1 MRALFASKF
10 ACILWSV
17 CKMSNGLDCS
27 YDWFMTS
34 GYVGAVSS
42 VAAIVLILCSKAYKD
57 FFHRLYLY
65 IATSALVLSVCWC
78 VEQVIPIPETDQL
91 GDSVESVFNIIGLAL
106 IFFSSSLIALVTC
119 WLSFHVFLMV
129 TCGVTSLKKWP
140 FEIAGIIL
148 VLGLSLPFT
157 ATSIWLLY
165 ILFYPTCKSD
175 LVVVAMANIVGSPFY
190 LNTGVSIFGIT
201 FISIATIA
209 LIIRSFCS
217 TQLNGGVR
225 KFYRQALKAALP
237 FLLLQICWFLFGFVI
252 ASIHMSYF
260 LSLSN
265 DTYQMILNG
274 LIIFISLYPCSFVLL
289 PLLLLCQPQV
299 TRNLKCRRGRGRG
312 REEEDH
318 SETAPFS
325 HWSTEVTSRTHFI
338 VPPESVFT
346 EQDPLVIRQ
355 ETGNAVV

>member
-1 MRALFASKF
+1 
-10 ACILWSV
+10 
-17 CKMSNGLDCS
+17 MSNGTGGLDCS
-27 YDWFMTS
+27 NDWFLTS

-42 VAAIVLILCSKAYKD
+42 VAAIVLILCSRAYKD

-78 VEQVIPIPETDQL
+78 VEQAIPIPETDQL
-91 GDSVESVFNIIGLAL
+91 GDYVESVFTIIGLAL
-106 IFFSSSLIALVTC
+106 ICVSSSLIALVTC

-129 TCGVTSLKKWP
+129 MCGVTSLKKWP

-148 VLGLSLPFT
+148 VLVLSLPLT
-157 ATSIWLLY
+157 ANTIWFLY
-165 ILFYPTCKSD
+165 NEVWFFPSTCKH
-175 LVVVAMANIVGSPFY
+175 VFVAYTMVYFFSPLY
-190 LNTGVSIFGIT
+190 LNIGVSIFGVT
-201 FISIATIA
+201 FISIATVA

-225 KFYRQALKAALP
+225 KFYRQALKTTLQ
-237 FLLLQICWFLFGFVI
+237 FLLLQIFWFLV
-252 ASIHMSYF
+252 
-260 LSLSN
+260 SLATLISTISAV
-265 DTYQMILNG
+265 TYEIENW
-274 LIIFISLYPCSFVLL
+274 LIILFVLLYPCSFVLL

-318 SETAPFS
+318 SETVPFS
-325 HWSTEVTSRTHFI
+325 RWSTEVTSRTHFI
-338 VPPESVFT
+338 VPPESFFT

-355 ETGNAVV
+355 ETNAVVQ

>member
-1 MRALFASKF
+1 M
-10 ACILWSV
+10 
-17 CKMSNGLDCS
+17 
-27 YDWFMTS
+27 
-34 GYVGAVSS
+34 GAVSS
-42 VAAIVLILCSKAYKD
+42 VAAIVLILCSRAYKD

-78 VEQVIPIPETDQL
+78 VEQVIPKPETDQL
-91 GDSVESVFNIIGLAL
+91 DDSVESVFTIIGLAL
-106 IFFSSSLIALVTC
+106 ICVSSSLIALVTC

-129 TCGVTSLKKWP
+129 MCGVTSLKKWP

-148 VLGLSLPFT
+148 VLVLSLPFAGTFCLFSYPYGCNSYSVAT
-157 ATSIWLLY
+157 AMTT
-165 ILFYPTCKSD
+165 PP
-175 LVVVAMANIVGSPFY
+175 VY
-190 LNTGVSIFGIT
+190 LNTGVSIFGVI
-201 FISIATIA
+201 FISIATVA

-217 TQLNGGVR
+217 TQLNGGAR

-237 FLLLQICWFLFGFVI
+237 FLLLQIFWFLFGFVSI
-252 ASIHMSYF
+252 AMFISYIF
-260 LSLSN
+260 AQVSSW
-265 DTYQMILNG
+265 MILNG
-274 LIIFISLYPCSFVLL
+274 LIIFTSLYPCTFVLL

-355 ETGNAVV
+355 ETGNAVVTRIVNLD

>member
-1 MRALFASKF
+1 
-10 ACILWSV
+10 
-17 CKMSNGLDCS
+17 MSNGTGGLDCC
-27 YDWFMTS
+27 YDWFLSS
-34 GYVGAVSS
+34 GYVGALSS
-42 VAAIVLILCSKAYKD
+42 VAAIVLILCSRAYKD

-78 VEQVIPIPETDQL
+78 VEQVIPIPETYQL
-91 GDSVESVFNIIGLAL
+91 GESVESVFDFIGLIL
-106 IFFSSSLIALVTC
+106 ICVSSSLIALVTC

-129 TCGVTSLKKWP
+129 MCGVTSLKKWP

-148 VLGLSLPFT
+148 VLVLLLPFT
-157 ATSIWLLY
+157 ATSIAFFSFFAYSLNINSY
-165 ILFYPTCKSD
+165 R
-175 LVVVAMANIVGSPFY
+175 VAIAMTNFVSPLY
-190 LNTGVSIFGIT
+190 LNTGVSLFGVT
-201 FISIATIA
+201 FISIATVA
-209 LIIRSFCS
+209 LIMRSFCS

-225 KFYRQALKAALP
+225 KFYRQALKGALP
-237 FLLLQICWFLFGFVI
+237 FLLLQICWFLFGLVSLAMFR
-252 ASIHMSYF
+252 SIIDISYHIP
-260 LSLSN
+260 SI
-265 DTYQMILNG
+265 YQMNG
-274 LIIFISLYPCSFVLL
+274 KGIVIFVSLYPCSFLLL

-318 SETAPFS
+318 LETVPFS

-355 ETGNAVV
+355 ETNAVVY

>member
-1 MRALFASKF
+1 
-10 ACILWSV
+10 
-17 CKMSNGLDCS
+17 MSNDTGGLDCS
-27 YDWFMTS
+27 YDWFLTS
-34 GYVGAVSS
+34 GYVGVVSS
-42 VAAIVLILCSKAYKD
+42 VAAIVLIICSRAYKN

-78 VEQVIPIPETDQL
+78 VKQAIPIPETDQL
-91 GDSVESVFNIIGLAL
+91 DESVESVFDFIGLIL
-106 IFFSSSLIALVTC
+106 ICVSSSLIALVTC

-129 TCGVTSLKKWP
+129 MCGVTSLKKWP

-148 VLGLSLPFT
+148 VLVLSLPFT
-157 ATSIWLLY
+157 AYSVWFLNFIYFSYSI
-165 ILFYPTCKSD
+165 CKSY
-175 LVVVAMANIVGSPFY
+175 LVGVLMFYFYSPLY
-190 LNTGVSIFGIT
+190 LNTGVCIFGVS
-201 FISIATIA
+201 FISIATVA

-237 FLLLQICWFLFGFVI
+237 FLLLQILWFLFGFVSI
-252 ASIHMSYF
+252 AMYV
-260 LSLSN
+260 SLLYTWSN
-265 DTYQMILNG
+265 DTYQKILNG
-274 LIIFISLYPCSFVLL
+274 LFIFVLLYPCTFVLL

-299 TRNLKCRRGRGRG
+299 TRNLKCRRGRG

-355 ETGNAVV
+355 ETYAVVTP

>member
-1 MRALFASKF
+1 
-10 ACILWSV
+10 
-17 CKMSNGLDCS
+17 MSNGTGGLDCS
-27 YDWFMTS
+27 NDCFLTS

-42 VAAIVLILCSKAYKD
+42 VAAIVLILCSRAYKN
-57 FFHRLYLY
+57 FFYRLYLY
-65 IATSALVLSVCWC
+65 IAISALVLSVGWC
-78 VEQVIPIPETDQL
+78 VEQVIPIRKTDQL
-91 GDSVESVFNIIGLAL
+91 DESVESVFTIIGLAL
-106 IFFSSSLIALVTC
+106 ICVSSSLIALVTC

-129 TCGVTSLKKWP
+129 MCGVTSLKKWP

-148 VLGLSLPFT
+148 VLVLSLPFT
-157 ATSIWLLY
+157 ATFIWSFTFFYRTCNSDRVAIATIYLL
-165 ILFYPTCKSD
+165 
-175 LVVVAMANIVGSPFY
+175 SPLY
-190 LNTGVSIFGIT
+190 LNTGVSIFGVT
-201 FISIATIA
+201 FISIATVA

-225 KFYRQALKAALP
+225 KFYRKALKAALP
-237 FLLLQICWFLFGFVI
+237 FLLLQILWFLFGFVSI
-252 ASIHMSYF
+252 AMYVS
-260 LSLSN
+260 SLYTWSN

-312 REEEDH
+312 KEEEDH

-325 HWSTEVTSRTHFI
+325 RWSTEVTSRTHFI
-338 VPPESVFT
+338 VPPESFFT

>member
-1 MRALFASKF
+1 
-10 ACILWSV
+10 
-17 CKMSNGLDCS
+17 MSNGTGGLDCS
-27 YDWFMTS
+27 YDWFLTS

-42 VAAIVLILCSKAYKD
+42 VAAIVLIICSRAYKN
-57 FFHRLYLY
+57 FFYRLYLY

-78 VEQVIPIPETDQL
+78 VKQVIPIPETDQL
-91 GDSVESVFNIIGLAL
+91 GESVESVFTIIGLVL
-106 IFFSSSLIALVTC
+106 ICVSSSLIALVTS

-140 FEIAGIIL
+140 FETAGIIL
-148 VLGLSLPFT
+148 VMVLSMPFAGTFWLFSYIYYGCNSYSVAT
-157 ATSIWLLY
+157 AMTTPS
-165 ILFYPTCKSD
+165 
-175 LVVVAMANIVGSPFY
+175 VY
-190 LNTGVSIFGIT
+190 LNTGVSIFGVT
-201 FISIATIA
+201 FISIATVA

-237 FLLLQICWFLFGFVI
+237 FLLLQILWFLVSI
-252 ASIHMSYF
+252 AMYMSFFYR
-260 LSLSN
+260 LRYG
-265 DTYQMILNG
+265 TYQIILNG
-274 LIIFISLYPCSFVLL
+274 LFIFVLLYPCSFVLL

-312 REEEDH
+312 REEEEH

-325 HWSTEVTSRTHFI
+325 RWSTEVTSRTHFI
-338 VPPESVFT
+338 VPPESFFT

-355 ETGNAVV
+355 ETGNAVVQ

>member
-1 MRALFASKF
+1 
-10 ACILWSV
+10 
-17 CKMSNGLDCS
+17 MSNGTGGLDCS
-27 YDWFMTS
+27 NDWFLTS

-42 VAAIVLILCSKAYKD
+42 VAAIVLILCSRAYKN
-57 FFHRLYLY
+57 FFYRLYIC
-65 IATSALVLSVCWC
+65 IAISALVLSVCWC

-91 GDSVESVFNIIGLAL
+91 DDSVESVFTTIGLAL
-106 IFFSSSLIALVTC
+106 IFVSSSLIALVTC

-129 TCGVTSLKKWP
+129 MCGVTSLKKWP

-148 VLGLSLPFT
+148 VLVLLLPFT
-157 ATSIWLLY
+157 AYSIWLLHKDN
-165 ILFYPTCKSD
+165 LFYPICKSN
-175 LVVVAMANIVGSPFY
+175 LLAFTMIYLYSPLY
-190 LNTGVSIFGIT
+190 HNTGVSIFGVS
-201 FISIATIA
+201 FISIATVA

-225 KFYRQALKAALP
+225 KFYRQALKGALQ
-237 FLLLQICWFLFGFVI
+237 FLLLQICWFLFGLVSLAMFTPTIDISYQIPIVI
-252 ASIHMSYF
+252 F
-260 LSLSN
+260 
-265 DTYQMILNG
+265 T
-274 LIIFISLYPCSFVLL
+274 SLYPCSFVLL

-318 SETAPFS
+318 SETVPFS

-338 VPPESVFT
+338 VPPESFFT
-346 EQDPLVIRQ
+346 EQDPLIIRQ

>member
-1 MRALFASKF
+1 
-10 ACILWSV
+10 
-17 CKMSNGLDCS
+17 MSNGTGGLDCS
-27 YDWFMTS
+27 NDWFLTS

-42 VAAIVLILCSKAYKD
+42 VAAIVLILCSRAYKD

-78 VEQVIPIPETDQL
+78 VKQAIPIPETDQL
-91 GDSVESVFNIIGLAL
+91 GESVESVFTSISLAL
-106 IFFSSSLIALVTC
+106 ICLSSSLIALVTC

-129 TCGVTSLKKWP
+129 MCGVTSLKKWP

-148 VLGLSLPFT
+148 VLVLSLPFT
-157 ATSIWLLY
+157 AYTIWFSFSSEVW
-165 ILFYPTCKSD
+165 LFPNTCKSV
-175 LVVVAMANIVGSPFY
+175 LVSFTTINLLSPLW
-190 LNTGVSIFGIT
+190 LNTVVSIFGVT
-201 FISIATIA
+201 FISIAIVA

-225 KFYRQALKAALP
+225 KFYRQALKAAIP
-237 FLLLQICWFLFGFVI
+237 FLLLQILWFLFGFVSI
-252 ASIHMSYF
+252 AMFVSLLYTWSY
-260 LSLSN
+260 
-265 DTYQMILNG
+265 DTYQMIQNG
-274 LIIFISLYPCSFVLL
+274 LFIFTSLYPCTFVLL

-318 SETAPFS
+318 LETVPFS
-325 HWSTEVTSRTHFI
+325 RWSTEVTSRIQFI

-355 ETGNAVV
+355 ETNAVV

>member
-1 MRALFASKF
+1 M
-10 ACILWSV
+10 
-17 CKMSNGLDCS
+17 
-27 YDWFMTS
+27 
-34 GYVGAVSS
+34 GAVSS
-42 VAAIVLILCSKAYKD
+42 VATIVLILCSRAYKD

-65 IATSALVLSVCWC
+65 IAISALVLSVCWC
-78 VEQVIPIPETDQL
+78 VEQVIPTPRPETYQL
-91 GDSVESVFNIIGLAL
+91 GYVESVFTIIGLAV
-106 IFFSSSLIALVTC
+106 ICVSSSLIALVTC

-129 TCGVTSLKKWP
+129 MCGVTSLKKWP

-148 VLGLSLPFT
+148 VLVLSLPST
-157 ATSIWLLY
+157 AYSIWFLLY
-165 ILFYPTCKSD
+165 NYDNIVSYTCNSD
-175 LVVVAMANIVGSPFY
+175 HVAIAMADLLSPLY
-190 LNTGVSIFGIT
+190 LNTGVSIFGVT
-201 FISIATIA
+201 FISIATVA

-237 FLLLQICWFLFGFVI
+237 FLLLQILWYLFGFVSI
-252 ASIHMSYF
+252 AMYV
-260 LSLSN
+260 SLILFYTFN
-265 DTYQMILNG
+265 DTYQMIRKV
-274 LIIFISLYPCSFVLL
+274 LIIFVSLYPCSFVLL

-325 HWSTEVTSRTHFI
+325 RWSTEVTSRTHFI

-355 ETGNAVV
+355 ETGNAVVNLD

>member
-1 MRALFASKF
+1 
-10 ACILWSV
+10 
-17 CKMSNGLDCS
+17 MSHGTGGLDCS
-27 YDWFMTS
+27 YDWFLTS

-42 VAAIVLILCSKAYKD
+42 VAAIVLILCSRAYKN

-65 IATSALVLSVCWC
+65 IAISALVLSVCWC
-78 VEQVIPIPETDQL
+78 VEQVIPIPKTDQL
-91 GDSVESVFNIIGLAL
+91 GDSLESVFDFIGLIL
-106 IFFSSSLIALVTC
+106 IFVSSSLIALVTC

-148 VLGLSLPFT
+148 VLVLSLPFT
-157 ATSIWLLY
+157 AASIWFLY
-165 ILFYPTCKSD
+165 LKLVYPTCKSV
-175 LVVVAMANIVGSPFY
+175 LVATAMTSLFSPSF
-190 LNTGVSIFGIT
+190 LNSVNIFGVT
-201 FISIATIA
+201 FISIATVA

-225 KFYRQALKAALP
+225 KFYRQALKAGLP
-237 FLLLQICWFLFGFVI
+237 FLLLQICWFLFGFVSI
-252 ASIHMSYF
+252 AMF
-260 LSLSN
+260 VSLFHTWSN
-265 DTYQMILNG
+265 DTYQMIQNG
-274 LIIFISLYPCSFVLL
+274 LIIFVLLYPCSFVLL

-325 HWSTEVTSRTHFI
+325 RWSTEVTSRTHFI
-338 VPPESVFT
+338 VPPESFFT
-346 EQDPLVIRQ
+346 EQDPLIIRQ
-355 ETGNAVV
+355 ETVVQ